1 MSTGTFPPD
10 PLSRKAVYVLQQ
22 HDIEKCAYE
31 PGSGQILLDEEA
43 YVLPFPIVISDDSPT
58 ALQNIIHA
66 DLARPGR
73 VLVQSPFDPNN
84 YEDAADAP
92 QRFALE
98 KHMLFARLCGLLGA
112 TEVSVEQIDLRSRS
126 TKISINAGGEVLDK
140 GGQVEATLDEVEQLR
155 TKMTLSHKF
164 KGAPPNVEAARNL
177 LRKYR
182 LGSDPGMRGLV
193 DMMEDGGNQMVE
205 QKLTI
210 SLSSEAKNNLSV
222 IARLTLPSFVKLSAE
237 YDRVTKEQYDLSL
250 TVLVKF

>member
-1 MSTGTFPPD
+1 MSTGTFPSD
-10 PLSRKAVYVLQQ
+10 SHSRKAVYVLQK

-31 PGSGQILLDEEA
+31 PGAGQVLLDEEA
-43 YVLPFPIVISDDSPT
+43 YVLPFPIVATEDRPT
-58 ALQNIIHA
+58 ALQNILDA

-73 VLVQSPFDPNN
+73 VLVQSPYDPNS

-92 QRFALE
+92 QRFALA
-98 KHMLFARLCGLLGA
+98 KHMYFARLCALLGA

-126 TKISINAGGEVLDK
+126 TKISMSAGGDVLGKD
-140 GGQVEATLDEVEQLR
+140 GQVEATLDEIEKLR
-155 TKMTLSHKF
+155 TKMTLAHKF
-164 KGAPPNVEAARNL
+164 KGAPPNIEAARNL

-210 SLSSEAKNNLSV
+210 SLSSEAKNNLNV
-222 IARLTLPSFVKLSAE
+222 VARLNLPSFVKLSAE